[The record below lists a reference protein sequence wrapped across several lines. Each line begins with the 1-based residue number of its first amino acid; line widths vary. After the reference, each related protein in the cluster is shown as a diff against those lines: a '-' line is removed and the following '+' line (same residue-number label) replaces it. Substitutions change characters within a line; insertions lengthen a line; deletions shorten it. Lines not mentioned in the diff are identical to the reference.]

1 VLVSRVRIGHFRLT
15 HEYLMMAT
23 TERVEPVC
31 QHCGRGLT
39 MRHILVEFDGYEAHR
54 RSFNM
59 GRDLRSILA
68 ESIENIRKVL
78 DYLKIT
84 ALFDKV

>member
-1 VLVSRVRIGHFRLT
+1 
-15 HEYLMMAT
+15 MMAT

-31 QHCGRGLT
+31 QHCERGLK
-39 MRHILVEFDGYEAHR
+39 MRHVLVEFDGYEAHR

-59 GRDLRSILA
+59 GRDLRSILVLA
-68 ESIENIRKVL
+68 EAIENIRKVL
-78 DYLKIT
+78 DFLKIT